1 MATIDYEVTPG
12 GPLEGQ
18 LRVPGDK
25 SISHRSVILSALAQ
39 GESRIS
45 GLLEGED
52 VLGTVAA
59 FRALGVCIE
68 GPHEGHLRVEGVGLH
83 GLRAPGAPLDFGNSG
98 TAMRLMAGLL
108 SAQPFPCVLV
118 GDESLMSRPM
128 ARVALPL
135 RRMGAQIDT
144 ATDGRPPLVIRGGAH
159 LTGIRYEMPV
169 ASAQVKSAIL
179 LAGLYAQGET
189 TVIEP
194 APSRDH
200 TERMLAGFGYPV
212 ARAGSAVTVRG
223 GAGPLRA
230 GMLEVPADLSS
241 AAFFLVA
248 GSIVPGSR
256 LELRRVGINPTRT
269 GVIDILRAMGAHIRM
284 HRETVVNGEPVADL
298 IVEAEALHGIAVE
311 PALVP
316 LAIDEFPALF
326 VAAACAE
333 GTTVVRGA
341 RELRV
346 KESDR
351 LAVMARGLAALG
363 VRVEEFEDG
372 LAVTGGPLR
381 GGVVDSGGDH
391 RIAMAFA
398 VAGHRAQ
405 GPVRV
410 RDCRNVATSFPGFDG
425 LARAAGMHI
434 RVSAS

>member
-1 MATIDYEVTPG
+1 MATIDYDVTPG
-12 GPLEGQ
+12 GALQGS

-59 FRALGVCIE
+59 FRALGVAID
-68 GPHEGHLRVEGVGLH
+68 GPDKGHLRVQGVGLH
-83 GLRAPGAPLDFGNSG
+83 GLQAPRAPLDFGNSG

-108 SAQPFPCVLV
+108 CAQPFSSELI
-118 GDESLMSRPM
+118 GDQSLMSRPM

-135 RRMGAQIDT
+135 QRMGAQIDT
-144 ATDGRPPLVIRGGAH
+144 AGGGRPPLAIRGGAR

-189 TVIEP
+189 TVVEP

-212 ARAGSAVTVRG
+212 ERMGRAVTVRG

-230 GMLEVPADLSS
+230 GTLEVPADLSS

-256 LELRRVGINPTRT
+256 LVLARVGINPTRT
-269 GVIDILRAMGAHIRM
+269 GVIDILRAMGARIDVQ
-284 HRETVVNGEPVADL
+284 RETIVNGEPVADL
-298 IVEAEALHGIAVE
+298 LVEASTLRGVAVD

-316 LAIDEFPALF
+316 LAIDEFPILF

-351 LAVMARGLAALG
+351 LAVMAQGLTALG
-363 VRVEEFEDG
+363 IRVEEFEDG
-372 LAVTGGPLR
+372 LAITGGPLR

-398 VAGHRAQ
+398 VAAHRAQ

-425 LARAAGMHI
+425 LARAVGMHI
-434 RVSAS
+434 RVSGS